1 MKLTKYLVFA
11 LIMACPVCAIAQDV
25 VSKSATVNQA
35 LTRSGNSLSRGE
47 REEIDRHLDAILQI
61 SNKDRNRSSRQ
72 DSVIL
77 NGRQVKLAEQNG
89 RLIAFTQGRSYDVS
103 PSGTIKPG
111 TAVYAAV
118 LDDNIYAFVVGLDN
132 KTYWTVIN
140 ASLQPS
146 SYVSTEGE
154 VVRVLNLGR
163 EGSDLVLRAVGIDNK
178 QHSYSV
184 LNQAWTN

>member
-1 MKLTKYLVFA
+1 MKLTKYFVFA
-11 LIMACPVCAIAQDV
+11 LIVTCPVCAFAQDV
-25 VSKSATVNQA
+25 VSKSALVNQV
-35 LTRSGNSLSRGE
+35 LMRSGNSLARGE
-47 REEIDRHLDAILQI
+47 REEIERHLDAILQI
-61 SNKDRNRSSRQ
+61 ANEDRNRSSRT
-72 DSVIL
+72 DSVYL

-89 RLIAFTQGRSYDVS
+89 RLIAFTQGRSRDVN

-111 TAVYAAV
+111 APVYAAV
-118 LDDNIYAFVVGLDN
+118 LDDNIYAFVVGMDN
-132 KTYWTVIN
+132 KTYWTMIN

-154 VVRVLNLGR
+154 VVRVLSLRR
-163 EGSDLVLRAVGIDNK
+163 EGRDIVLRAVGIDNN